1 MPGSPK
7 LAAPPARPCP
17 RAEAERAWGASRS
30 RTSAWSRTLPPP
42 LAPGRVGD
50 EPYAD
55 VITAPAPV
63 PDRAPELRPRSPAP
77 SRAPTATAIDNVVHG
92 SRRRER
98 RGRDAA
104 QLQRAAGGG
113 TACFDHPYERR
124 YFAFVLRDG
133 PTFASE
139 KTEVLPWRNAS
150 LSCSRGAVVAHLKP
164 KLPPAR
170 GSCRASRR
178 GAAAFAAMTA
188 MSDGVPVPALKAAH
202 RAPVGRTQRG
212 RGAHS
217 STSSLRGSADRAR

>member
-1 MPGSPK
+1 MLGSPK
-7 LAAPPARPCP
+7 LAAPPARPGPAQWRTARGAP
-17 RAEAERAWGASRS
+17 RAVGRPRGRARCH
-30 RTSAWSRTLPPP
+30 PP
-42 LAPGRVGD
+42 LAIGRVGD
-50 EPYAD
+50 EPYVD
-55 VITAPAPV
+55 VITAER
-63 PDRAPELRPRSPAP
+63 PDGDGDRQRRPR
-77 SRAPTATAIDNVVHG
+77 